1 MLAAEVAAAEAAVA
15 DDPLCRENM
24 GSWLVET
31 SDTGANC
38 TRTTASPDLTVD
50 IRALSRLFLG
60 GGSARLLE
68 TAGLITEHRSGVLDR
83 LGRLLRT
90 DPAPFNSFAF

>member
-1 MLAAEVAAAEAAVA
+1 M
-15 DDPLCRENM
+15 PRQHGN
-24 GSWLVET
+24 WLLQT
-31 SDTGANC
+31 SDTDASC
-38 TRTTASPDLTVD
+38 VRTTASPDLTVD

-60 GGSARLLE
+60 GGSARLLA
-68 TAGLITEHRSGVLDR
+68 TAGLIHEHRAGALDR